1 MQENP
6 DTGDPSVKKLT
17 SRAFSSRITQPE
29 RLQASELKTLGI
41 HDSNGNTMGTATAGT
56 AGTTVLPTGQP
67 QHGPL
72 LHRRGFP
79 RYERRHLLTQ
89 HHQEGPGLTETRD
102 QAIPDKRGHG
112 TPSGPSSP
120 RTQSSVL
127 YNHNVALRGQ
137 HPMYPPEYQHLL
149 DFLDSN
155 PEYLHDMRTRLLMP
169 DLIAL
174 PEQFA
179 QLVGLVTDLSASFQA
194 FAEATDR
201 RLDTL
206 EGHAAETNRRLA
218 SLETNVANVAS
229 LNGSDLE
236 NRARLNILNI
246 AMNELGLTRG
256 RILLA
261 TGRDTEPGFLA
272 TINAA
277 EEAGLIT
284 EQQADHVLV
293 ADIIIRAR
301 RTDDKRY
308 VHAVFEVS
316 RTIRLDDITR
326 AHGRAATVASTTGEP
341 TIAAVVGELI
351 QPPQQQQA
359 DEMGVKVLL
368 PPLLQQ
374 GQASDETAA
383 PIC

>member
-1 MQENP
+1 
-6 DTGDPSVKKLT
+6 
-17 SRAFSSRITQPE
+17 
-29 RLQASELKTLGI
+29 
-41 HDSNGNTMGTATAGT
+41 
-56 AGTTVLPTGQP
+56 
-67 QHGPL
+67 
-72 LHRRGFP
+72 
-79 RYERRHLLTQ
+79 
-89 HHQEGPGLTETRD
+89 
-102 QAIPDKRGHG
+102 
-112 TPSGPSSP
+112 
-120 RTQSSVL
+120 
-127 YNHNVALRGQ
+127 
-137 HPMYPPEYQHLL
+137 MYPPEYQHLL

-155 PEYLHDMRTRLLMP
+155 PEYLQDMRTRLLMP

-201 RLDTL
+201 RLT
-206 EGHAAETNRRLA
+206 
-218 SLETNVANVAS
+218 SLEANVAS
-229 LNGSDLE
+229 LQGSDLE

-261 TGRDTEPGFLA
+261 TGRDPEPGFLD

-316 RTIRLDDITR
+316 RTIRLGDITR

-368 PPLLQQ
+368 PPPLQQ
-374 GQASDETAA
+374 GQAGYETAA

>member
-1 MQENP
+1 
-6 DTGDPSVKKLT
+6 
-17 SRAFSSRITQPE
+17 
-29 RLQASELKTLGI
+29 
-41 HDSNGNTMGTATAGT
+41 
-56 AGTTVLPTGQP
+56 
-67 QHGPL
+67 
-72 LHRRGFP
+72 
-79 RYERRHLLTQ
+79 
-89 HHQEGPGLTETRD
+89 
-102 QAIPDKRGHG
+102 
-112 TPSGPSSP
+112 
-120 RTQSSVL
+120 
-127 YNHNVALRGQ
+127 
-137 HPMYPPEYQHLL
+137 MYPPEYQHIL

-155 PEYLHDMRTRLLMP
+155 PEYLQDMRTRLLMP

-201 RLDTL
+201 RLT
-206 EGHAAETNRRLA
+206 
-218 SLETNVANVAS
+218 SLEANVAS
-229 LNGSDLE
+229 LQGSDLE

-301 RTDDKRY
+301 RTDDRRC

-368 PPLLQQ
+368 PPLLRQ
-374 GQASDETAA
+374 GQAGDETAA

>member
-1 MQENP
+1 
-6 DTGDPSVKKLT
+6 
-17 SRAFSSRITQPE
+17 
-29 RLQASELKTLGI
+29 
-41 HDSNGNTMGTATAGT
+41 
-56 AGTTVLPTGQP
+56 
-67 QHGPL
+67 
-72 LHRRGFP
+72 
-79 RYERRHLLTQ
+79 
-89 HHQEGPGLTETRD
+89 
-102 QAIPDKRGHG
+102 
-112 TPSGPSSP
+112 
-120 RTQSSVL
+120 
-127 YNHNVALRGQ
+127 
-137 HPMYPPEYQHLL
+137 MYPPEYQHIL

-155 PEYLHDMRTRLLMP
+155 PEYLQDMRVRLLMP

-201 RLDTL
+201 RLT
-206 EGHAAETNRRLA
+206 
-218 SLETNVANVAS
+218 SLEANVAS
-229 LNGSDLE
+229 LQGSDLE

-374 GQASDETAA
+374 GQAGDETAA

>member
-1 MQENP
+1 
-6 DTGDPSVKKLT
+6 
-17 SRAFSSRITQPE
+17 
-29 RLQASELKTLGI
+29 
-41 HDSNGNTMGTATAGT
+41 
-56 AGTTVLPTGQP
+56 
-67 QHGPL
+67 
-72 LHRRGFP
+72 
-79 RYERRHLLTQ
+79 
-89 HHQEGPGLTETRD
+89 
-102 QAIPDKRGHG
+102 
-112 TPSGPSSP
+112 
-120 RTQSSVL
+120 
-127 YNHNVALRGQ
+127 
-137 HPMYPPEYQHLL
+137 MYPPEYQHLL

-155 PEYLHDMRTRLLMP
+155 PEYLQDMRTRLLMP
-169 DLIAL
+169 DLVAL

-201 RLDTL
+201 RLT
-206 EGHAAETNRRLA
+206 
-218 SLETNVANVAS
+218 SLEANVAS
-229 LNGSDLE
+229 LQGSDLE

-293 ADIIIRAR
+293 ADIIIRVR
-301 RTDDKRY
+301 RTDDRRY

-341 TIAAVVGELI
+341 TIAAVVGEVI

-359 DEMGVKVLL
+359 DEMGVQVLL

-374 GQASDETAA
+374 GQAGDETAA

>member
-1 MQENP
+1 
-6 DTGDPSVKKLT
+6 
-17 SRAFSSRITQPE
+17 
-29 RLQASELKTLGI
+29 
-41 HDSNGNTMGTATAGT
+41 
-56 AGTTVLPTGQP
+56 
-67 QHGPL
+67 
-72 LHRRGFP
+72 
-79 RYERRHLLTQ
+79 
-89 HHQEGPGLTETRD
+89 
-102 QAIPDKRGHG
+102 
-112 TPSGPSSP
+112 
-120 RTQSSVL
+120 
-127 YNHNVALRGQ
+127 
-137 HPMYPPEYQHLL
+137 MYPPEYQHLL

-155 PEYLHDMRTRLLMP
+155 PEYLQDMRTRLLMP

-201 RLDTL
+201 RLT
-206 EGHAAETNRRLA
+206 
-218 SLETNVANVAS
+218 SLETNVAS
-229 LNGSDLE
+229 LQGSDLE

-316 RTIRLDDITR
+316 RTIRLGDITR

-374 GQASDETAA
+374 GQAGDETAA

>member
-1 MQENP
+1 M
-6 DTGDPSVKKLT
+6 
-17 SRAFSSRITQPE
+17 
-29 RLQASELKTLGI
+29 
-41 HDSNGNTMGTATAGT
+41 
-56 AGTTVLPTGQP
+56 
-67 QHGPL
+67 
-72 LHRRGFP
+72 
-79 RYERRHLLTQ
+79 
-89 HHQEGPGLTETRD
+89 
-102 QAIPDKRGHG
+102 
-112 TPSGPSSP
+112 
-120 RTQSSVL
+120 L

-137 HPMYPPEYQHLL
+137 PMYPPEYQHLL

-179 QLVGLVTDLSASFQA
+179 QLVGLVTELSASFHD
-194 FAEATDR
+194 FAAATDR
-201 RLDTL
+201 RLT
-206 EGHAAETNRRLA
+206 
-218 SLETNVANVAS
+218 SLETSVGVLKTDVSTLKEDVGTLKADVGTLKADVGTLKTNVASLQTNVASLQTNVAS

-246 AMNELGLTRG
+246 AMNELGLTRS

-261 TGRDTEPGFLA
+261 TGRDTEPGLLA

-293 ADIIIRAR
+293 TDIIIRAR
-301 RTDDKRY
+301 RVDDKQY

-326 AHGRAATVASTTGEP
+326 AHGRAATVASATGEP
-341 TIAAVVGELI
+341 TIAAVVGEVI

-374 GQASDETAA
+374 GQAGDETAA

>member
-1 MQENP
+1 
-6 DTGDPSVKKLT
+6 
-17 SRAFSSRITQPE
+17 
-29 RLQASELKTLGI
+29 
-41 HDSNGNTMGTATAGT
+41 
-56 AGTTVLPTGQP
+56 
-67 QHGPL
+67 
-72 LHRRGFP
+72 
-79 RYERRHLLTQ
+79 
-89 HHQEGPGLTETRD
+89 
-102 QAIPDKRGHG
+102 
-112 TPSGPSSP
+112 
-120 RTQSSVL
+120 
-127 YNHNVALRGQ
+127 
-137 HPMYPPEYQHLL
+137 MYPPEYQHLL

-179 QLVGLVTDLSASFQA
+179 QLVGLVTELSASFHD
-194 FAEATDR
+194 FAAATDR
-201 RLDTL
+201 RLT
-206 EGHAAETNRRLA
+206 
-218 SLETNVANVAS
+218 SLETSVGVLKTDVSTLKEDVGTLKADVGTLKADVGTLKADVGTLKTNVASLQTNVAS

-246 AMNELGLTRG
+246 AMNELGLTRS

-261 TGRDTEPGFLA
+261 TGRDTEPGLLA

-293 ADIIIRAR
+293 TDIIIRAR
-301 RTDDKRY
+301 RVDDKQY

-326 AHGRAATVASTTGEP
+326 AHGRAATVASATGEP
-341 TIAAVVGELI
+341 TIAAVVGEVI

-374 GQASDETAA
+374 GQAGDETAA

>member
-1 MQENP
+1 
-6 DTGDPSVKKLT
+6 
-17 SRAFSSRITQPE
+17 
-29 RLQASELKTLGI
+29 
-41 HDSNGNTMGTATAGT
+41 
-56 AGTTVLPTGQP
+56 
-67 QHGPL
+67 
-72 LHRRGFP
+72 
-79 RYERRHLLTQ
+79 
-89 HHQEGPGLTETRD
+89 
-102 QAIPDKRGHG
+102 
-112 TPSGPSSP
+112 
-120 RTQSSVL
+120 
-127 YNHNVALRGQ
+127 
-137 HPMYPPEYQHLL
+137 MYPPEYQHLL

-155 PEYLHDMRTRLLMP
+155 PEYLQDMRTRLLMP

-179 QLVGLVTDLSASFQA
+179 QLVGLMTDLSASFQA
-194 FAEATDR
+194 FAAATDR

-218 SLETNVANVAS
+218 SLETNVAS

-341 TIAAVVGELI
+341 TIAAVVGEVI

-359 DEMGVKVLL
+359 DEMGVKILL
-368 PPLLQQ
+368 PPMLQQ

>member
-1 MQENP
+1 
-6 DTGDPSVKKLT
+6 
-17 SRAFSSRITQPE
+17 
-29 RLQASELKTLGI
+29 
-41 HDSNGNTMGTATAGT
+41 
-56 AGTTVLPTGQP
+56 
-67 QHGPL
+67 
-72 LHRRGFP
+72 
-79 RYERRHLLTQ
+79 
-89 HHQEGPGLTETRD
+89 
-102 QAIPDKRGHG
+102 
-112 TPSGPSSP
+112 
-120 RTQSSVL
+120 
-127 YNHNVALRGQ
+127 
-137 HPMYPPEYQHLL
+137 MYPPEYQHLL

-179 QLVGLVTDLSASFQA
+179 QLVGLVTELSASFHD
-194 FAEATDR
+194 FAAATDR
-201 RLDTL
+201 RLT
-206 EGHAAETNRRLA
+206 
-218 SLETNVANVAS
+218 SLETSVGVLKTDVSTLKEDVGTLKADVGTLKADVGTLKTDVGTLKTDVGTLKTDVASLQTNVAS

-246 AMNELGLTRG
+246 AMNELGLTRS

-261 TGRDTEPGFLA
+261 TGRDTEPGLLA

-293 ADIIIRAR
+293 TDIIIRAR
-301 RTDDKRY
+301 RVDDKQY

-326 AHGRAATVASTTGEP
+326 AHGRAATVASATGEP
-341 TIAAVVGELI
+341 TIAAVVGEVI

-368 PPLLQQ
+368 PPMLRQ

>member
-1 MQENP
+1 
-6 DTGDPSVKKLT
+6 
-17 SRAFSSRITQPE
+17 
-29 RLQASELKTLGI
+29 
-41 HDSNGNTMGTATAGT
+41 
-56 AGTTVLPTGQP
+56 
-67 QHGPL
+67 
-72 LHRRGFP
+72 
-79 RYERRHLLTQ
+79 
-89 HHQEGPGLTETRD
+89 
-102 QAIPDKRGHG
+102 
-112 TPSGPSSP
+112 
-120 RTQSSVL
+120 
-127 YNHNVALRGQ
+127 
-137 HPMYPPEYQHLL
+137 MYPPEYQHLL

-155 PEYLHDMRTRLLMP
+155 PEYLQDMRTRLLMP

-201 RLDTL
+201 RLDAL
-206 EGHAAETNRRLA
+206 EDHAAETNRRLT
-218 SLETNVANVAS
+218 SLDTNVASLQTNVAS

-246 AMNELGLTRG
+246 AMNELALNRG
-256 RILLA
+256 RVLLA

-301 RTDDKRY
+301 RADDKQY

-326 AHGRAATVASTTGEP
+326 AHSRAATVAAATGEP
-341 TIAAVVGELI
+341 TIAAVVGEAI
-351 QPPQQQQA
+351 QPPQQQEA
-359 DEMGVKVLL
+359 DEVGVKVLL
-368 PPLLQQ
+368 PPMLRQRTQ
-374 GQASDETAA
+374 SADETAD

>member
-1 MQENP
+1 
-6 DTGDPSVKKLT
+6 
-17 SRAFSSRITQPE
+17 
-29 RLQASELKTLGI
+29 
-41 HDSNGNTMGTATAGT
+41 
-56 AGTTVLPTGQP
+56 
-67 QHGPL
+67 
-72 LHRRGFP
+72 
-79 RYERRHLLTQ
+79 
-89 HHQEGPGLTETRD
+89 
-102 QAIPDKRGHG
+102 
-112 TPSGPSSP
+112 
-120 RTQSSVL
+120 
-127 YNHNVALRGQ
+127 
-137 HPMYPPEYQHLL
+137 MYPPEYQHLL

-155 PEYLHDMRTRLLMP
+155 PEYLQDMRTRLLMP

-201 RLDTL
+201 RLT
-206 EGHAAETNRRLA
+206 
-218 SLETNVANVAS
+218 SLETNVAS
-229 LNGSDLE
+229 LQGSDLE

-359 DEMGVKVLL
+359 DEMGVQVLL

-374 GQASDETAA
+374 GQAGDETAA

>member
-1 MQENP
+1 
-6 DTGDPSVKKLT
+6 
-17 SRAFSSRITQPE
+17 
-29 RLQASELKTLGI
+29 
-41 HDSNGNTMGTATAGT
+41 
-56 AGTTVLPTGQP
+56 
-67 QHGPL
+67 
-72 LHRRGFP
+72 
-79 RYERRHLLTQ
+79 
-89 HHQEGPGLTETRD
+89 
-102 QAIPDKRGHG
+102 
-112 TPSGPSSP
+112 
-120 RTQSSVL
+120 
-127 YNHNVALRGQ
+127 
-137 HPMYPPEYQHLL
+137 MYPPEYQHLL

-179 QLVGLVTDLSASFQA
+179 QLVGLVTELSASFHD
-194 FAEATDR
+194 FAATTDR
-201 RLDTL
+201 RLT
-206 EGHAAETNRRLA
+206 
-218 SLETNVANVAS
+218 SLETSVGVLKTDVSTLKEDVSTLKEDVSTLKEDVSTLKEDVSTLKKDVGTLKADVGTLKPDVASLQTNVAS

-246 AMNELGLTRG
+246 AMNELGLTRS

-284 EQQADHVLV
+284 EHQADHVLV
-293 ADIIIRAR
+293 TDIIIRAR
-301 RTDDKRY
+301 RVDDKQY

-326 AHGRAATVASTTGEP
+326 AHGRAATVASATGEP
-341 TIAAVVGELI
+341 TIAAVVGEVI
-351 QPPQQQQA
+351 QPPQQQRA

-368 PPLLQQ
+368 PPMLRQ

>member
-1 MQENP
+1 
-6 DTGDPSVKKLT
+6 
-17 SRAFSSRITQPE
+17 
-29 RLQASELKTLGI
+29 
-41 HDSNGNTMGTATAGT
+41 
-56 AGTTVLPTGQP
+56 
-67 QHGPL
+67 
-72 LHRRGFP
+72 
-79 RYERRHLLTQ
+79 
-89 HHQEGPGLTETRD
+89 
-102 QAIPDKRGHG
+102 
-112 TPSGPSSP
+112 
-120 RTQSSVL
+120 
-127 YNHNVALRGQ
+127 
-137 HPMYPPEYQHLL
+137 MYPPEYQHIL

-155 PEYLHDMRTRLLMP
+155 PEYLQDMRTRLLMP

-201 RLDTL
+201 RLT
-206 EGHAAETNRRLA
+206 
-218 SLETNVANVAS
+218 SLEANVAS
-229 LNGSDLE
+229 LQGSDLE

-326 AHGRAATVASTTGEP
+326 AHGRATTVASTTGEP

-374 GQASDETAA
+374 GQAGDETAA

>member
-1 MQENP
+1 
-6 DTGDPSVKKLT
+6 
-17 SRAFSSRITQPE
+17 
-29 RLQASELKTLGI
+29 
-41 HDSNGNTMGTATAGT
+41 
-56 AGTTVLPTGQP
+56 
-67 QHGPL
+67 
-72 LHRRGFP
+72 
-79 RYERRHLLTQ
+79 
-89 HHQEGPGLTETRD
+89 
-102 QAIPDKRGHG
+102 
-112 TPSGPSSP
+112 
-120 RTQSSVL
+120 
-127 YNHNVALRGQ
+127 
-137 HPMYPPEYQHLL
+137 MYPPEYQHLL

-155 PEYLHDMRTRLLMP
+155 PEYLQDMRTRLLMP

-201 RLDTL
+201 RLT
-206 EGHAAETNRRLA
+206 
-218 SLETNVANVAS
+218 SLEANVAS
-229 LNGSDLE
+229 LQGSDLE

-326 AHGRAATVASTTGEP
+326 AHGRATTVASTTGEP
-341 TIAAVVGELI
+341 TIAAVVGEVI

-374 GQASDETAA
+374 GQAGDETAA

>member
-1 MQENP
+1 
-6 DTGDPSVKKLT
+6 
-17 SRAFSSRITQPE
+17 
-29 RLQASELKTLGI
+29 
-41 HDSNGNTMGTATAGT
+41 
-56 AGTTVLPTGQP
+56 
-67 QHGPL
+67 
-72 LHRRGFP
+72 
-79 RYERRHLLTQ
+79 
-89 HHQEGPGLTETRD
+89 
-102 QAIPDKRGHG
+102 
-112 TPSGPSSP
+112 
-120 RTQSSVL
+120 
-127 YNHNVALRGQ
+127 
-137 HPMYPPEYQHLL
+137 MYPPEYQHLL

-155 PEYLHDMRTRLLMP
+155 PEYLQDMRTRLLMP
-169 DLIAL
+169 DLVAL

-201 RLDTL
+201 RLT
-206 EGHAAETNRRLA
+206 
-218 SLETNVANVAS
+218 SLETNVASLQTNVASLQTNVASLQTNVASLQTNVAS

-261 TGRDTEPGFLA
+261 TGRDPEPGFLD

-301 RTDDKRY
+301 RADDKQY

-374 GQASDETAA
+374 GQAGDETAA

>member
-1 MQENP
+1 
-6 DTGDPSVKKLT
+6 
-17 SRAFSSRITQPE
+17 
-29 RLQASELKTLGI
+29 
-41 HDSNGNTMGTATAGT
+41 
-56 AGTTVLPTGQP
+56 
-67 QHGPL
+67 
-72 LHRRGFP
+72 
-79 RYERRHLLTQ
+79 
-89 HHQEGPGLTETRD
+89 
-102 QAIPDKRGHG
+102 
-112 TPSGPSSP
+112 
-120 RTQSSVL
+120 
-127 YNHNVALRGQ
+127 
-137 HPMYPPEYQHLL
+137 MYPPEYQHIL

-155 PEYLHDMRTRLLMP
+155 PEYLQDMRTRLLMP

-201 RLDTL
+201 RLT
-206 EGHAAETNRRLA
+206 
-218 SLETNVANVAS
+218 SLEANVAS
-229 LNGSDLE
+229 LQGSDLE

-374 GQASDETAA
+374 GQAGDETAA

>member
-1 MQENP
+1 
-6 DTGDPSVKKLT
+6 
-17 SRAFSSRITQPE
+17 
-29 RLQASELKTLGI
+29 
-41 HDSNGNTMGTATAGT
+41 
-56 AGTTVLPTGQP
+56 
-67 QHGPL
+67 
-72 LHRRGFP
+72 
-79 RYERRHLLTQ
+79 
-89 HHQEGPGLTETRD
+89 
-102 QAIPDKRGHG
+102 
-112 TPSGPSSP
+112 
-120 RTQSSVL
+120 
-127 YNHNVALRGQ
+127 
-137 HPMYPPEYQHLL
+137 MYPPEYQHLL

-155 PEYLHDMRTRLLMP
+155 PEYLQDMRTRLLMP

-201 RLDTL
+201 RLDAL
-206 EGHAAETNRRLA
+206 EDHAAETNRRLT
-218 SLETNVANVAS
+218 SLDTNVASLQTNVASLQTNVASLQTNVAS

-246 AMNELGLTRG
+246 AMNELALNRG
-256 RILLA
+256 RVLLA

-301 RTDDKRY
+301 RADDKQY

-326 AHGRAATVASTTGEP
+326 ARSRAATVAAATGEP
-341 TIAAVVGELI
+341 TIAAVVGEVI
-351 QPPQQQQA
+351 QPPQQQEA
-359 DEMGVKVLL
+359 DEVGVKVLL
-368 PPLLQQ
+368 PPMLRQQ
-374 GQASDETAA
+374 TQSADETAD

>member
-1 MQENP
+1 
-6 DTGDPSVKKLT
+6 
-17 SRAFSSRITQPE
+17 
-29 RLQASELKTLGI
+29 
-41 HDSNGNTMGTATAGT
+41 
-56 AGTTVLPTGQP
+56 
-67 QHGPL
+67 
-72 LHRRGFP
+72 
-79 RYERRHLLTQ
+79 
-89 HHQEGPGLTETRD
+89 
-102 QAIPDKRGHG
+102 
-112 TPSGPSSP
+112 
-120 RTQSSVL
+120 
-127 YNHNVALRGQ
+127 
-137 HPMYPPEYQHLL
+137 MYPPEYQHLL

-155 PEYLHDMRTRLLMP
+155 PEYLQDMRTRLLMP

-201 RLDTL
+201 RLT
-206 EGHAAETNRRLA
+206 
-218 SLETNVANVAS
+218 SLEANVAS
-229 LNGSDLE
+229 LQGSDLE

-341 TIAAVVGELI
+341 TIAAVVGEVI
-351 QPPQQQQA
+351 QPPQQQRA

-374 GQASDETAA
+374 GQAGDETAA

>member
-1 MQENP
+1 
-6 DTGDPSVKKLT
+6 
-17 SRAFSSRITQPE
+17 
-29 RLQASELKTLGI
+29 
-41 HDSNGNTMGTATAGT
+41 
-56 AGTTVLPTGQP
+56 
-67 QHGPL
+67 
-72 LHRRGFP
+72 
-79 RYERRHLLTQ
+79 
-89 HHQEGPGLTETRD
+89 
-102 QAIPDKRGHG
+102 
-112 TPSGPSSP
+112 
-120 RTQSSVL
+120 
-127 YNHNVALRGQ
+127 
-137 HPMYPPEYQHLL
+137 MYPPEYQHIL

-155 PEYLHDMRTRLLMP
+155 PEYLQDMRTRLLMP
-169 DLIAL
+169 DLVAL

-201 RLDTL
+201 RLT
-206 EGHAAETNRRLA
+206 
-218 SLETNVANVAS
+218 SLETNVASLQTNVAS

-341 TIAAVVGELI
+341 TIAAVVGEVI

-359 DEMGVKVLL
+359 NEMGVKVLL
-368 PPLLQQ
+368 PPMLRQ
-374 GQASDETAA
+374 GQAGDETAA

>member
-1 MQENP
+1 
-6 DTGDPSVKKLT
+6 
-17 SRAFSSRITQPE
+17 
-29 RLQASELKTLGI
+29 
-41 HDSNGNTMGTATAGT
+41 
-56 AGTTVLPTGQP
+56 
-67 QHGPL
+67 
-72 LHRRGFP
+72 
-79 RYERRHLLTQ
+79 
-89 HHQEGPGLTETRD
+89 
-102 QAIPDKRGHG
+102 
-112 TPSGPSSP
+112 
-120 RTQSSVL
+120 
-127 YNHNVALRGQ
+127 
-137 HPMYPPEYQHLL
+137 MYPPEYQHLL

-155 PEYLHDMRTRLLMP
+155 PEYLQDMRTRLLMP

-201 RLDTL
+201 RLT
-206 EGHAAETNRRLA
+206 
-218 SLETNVANVAS
+218 SLEAKVAS
-229 LNGSDLE
+229 LQGSDLE

-301 RTDDKRY
+301 RTYDKRY

-374 GQASDETAA
+374 GQAGDETAA

>member
-1 MQENP
+1 
-6 DTGDPSVKKLT
+6 
-17 SRAFSSRITQPE
+17 
-29 RLQASELKTLGI
+29 
-41 HDSNGNTMGTATAGT
+41 
-56 AGTTVLPTGQP
+56 
-67 QHGPL
+67 
-72 LHRRGFP
+72 
-79 RYERRHLLTQ
+79 
-89 HHQEGPGLTETRD
+89 
-102 QAIPDKRGHG
+102 
-112 TPSGPSSP
+112 
-120 RTQSSVL
+120 
-127 YNHNVALRGQ
+127 
-137 HPMYPPEYQHLL
+137 MYPPEYQHIL

-155 PEYLHDMRTRLLMP
+155 PEYLKDMRTRLLMP

-179 QLVGLVTDLSASFQA
+179 QLVGLVTELSASFQA

-201 RLDTL
+201 RLT
-206 EGHAAETNRRLA
+206 
-218 SLETNVANVAS
+218 SLEANVAS
-229 LNGSDLE
+229 LQGSDLE

-246 AMNELGLTRG
+246 AMNELALNRG
-256 RILLA
+256 RVLLA

-301 RTDDKRY
+301 RTDDRHY

-326 AHGRAATVASTTGEP
+326 AHGRAATVATATGEP
-341 TIAAVVGELI
+341 TIAAVVGEVI

-368 PPLLQQ
+368 PPMLRQ
-374 GQASDETAA
+374 GQAGDETAA

>member
-1 MQENP
+1 
-6 DTGDPSVKKLT
+6 
-17 SRAFSSRITQPE
+17 
-29 RLQASELKTLGI
+29 
-41 HDSNGNTMGTATAGT
+41 
-56 AGTTVLPTGQP
+56 
-67 QHGPL
+67 
-72 LHRRGFP
+72 
-79 RYERRHLLTQ
+79 
-89 HHQEGPGLTETRD
+89 
-102 QAIPDKRGHG
+102 
-112 TPSGPSSP
+112 
-120 RTQSSVL
+120 
-127 YNHNVALRGQ
+127 
-137 HPMYPPEYQHLL
+137 MYPPEYQHLL

-155 PEYLHDMRTRLLMP
+155 PEYLQDMRTRLLMP

-201 RLDTL
+201 RLTSI
-206 EGHAAETNRRLA
+206 E
-218 SLETNVANVAS
+218 ANVAS
-229 LNGSDLE
+229 LQGSDLE

-272 TINAA
+272 SINAA

-374 GQASDETAA
+374 GQAGDETAA